1 MVILCLEIVRNF
13 SSAHWAGRLVLEV
26 SSHAL
31 DTKTVTARQD
41 AWFNHEIVAQAA
53 ISLNVFS
60 LLLVMFLNNLVN
72 MITNEFECF
81 VSYIFI
87 FGLAIFKELSV
98 HIFSM
103 FPHHF
108 SVFISGQGLGFAVG
122 VEEYNLSFDPV
133 PRFYALSFP
142 FLADLRC
149 DNVFKMIVTSS
160 DTFSYSDEL
169 FPFMVSYICF
179 SMAFLKAFL
188 NSFLLILKNWRLFCS
203 LI

>member
-1 MVILCLEIVRNF
+1 ML
-13 SSAHWAGRLVLEV
+13 
-26 SSHAL
+26 
-31 DTKTVTARQD
+31 
-41 AWFNHEIVAQAA
+41 
-53 ISLNVFS
+53 
-60 LLLVMFLNNLVN
+60 LNNLVN
-72 MITNEFECF
+72 MIANEFECF

-87 FGLAIFKELSV
+87 FGLAIFKEFSV

-149 DNVFKMIVTSS
+149 DNVFKMIVNV
-160 DTFSYSDEL
+160 FRY
-169 FPFMVSYICF
+169 FFVF
-179 SMAFLKAFL
+179 
-188 NSFLLILKNWRLFCS
+188 
-203 LI
+203 